1 MANTRIAIFASGNG
15 SNALNLI
22 RFFEGHNSI
31 QVAFVLS
38 NNSDAPVLSRAKEL
52 DVTVI
57 QLKNNEV
64 ANGTTLLELCK
75 NKNIDWI
82 ILAGYLRLIP
92 LSLLCAY
99 NNKIINLHP
108 SLLPKYGGKGMYG
121 RKVHMAVLQNGETQ
135 SGITVHF
142 VNEEYDEG
150 KIIAQLHC
158 EVASGETIEVLENKI
173 SQLEQLYFPF
183 IVQNTILTQTNE

>member
-52 DVTVI
+52 GVNVI

-75 NKNIDWI
+75 SENIDWI

-92 LSLLCAY
+92 QSFLSAY
-99 NNKIINLHP
+99 KNKIINLHP
-108 SLLPKYGGKGMYG
+108 SLLPKYGGYGMYG
-121 RKVHMAVLQNGETQ
+121 KKVHMAVLDNRETE

-150 KIIAQLHC
+150 RIIAQLRC
-158 EVASGETIEVLENKI
+158 EVAPGESIEVLENKI
-173 SQLEQLYFPF
+173 HQLEQLYFPF
-183 IVQNTILTQTNE
+183 IVQNTILTQSND

>member
-1 MANTRIAIFASGNG
+1 MANTRIAIFASGKG

-38 NNSDAPVLSRAKEL
+38 NNANATILSSAGNFGITTFQR
-52 DVTVI
+52 T
-57 QLKNNEV
+57 NNEV
-64 ANGTTLLELCK
+64 ADGAVLLDLCK
-75 NKNIDWI
+75 GENIDWI

-92 LSLLCAY
+92 QSFLAVY

-108 SLLPKYGGKGMYG
+108 SLLPKYGGEGMYG
-121 RKVHMAVLQNGETQ
+121 RKVHMAVLHNRDIE

-158 EVASGETIEVLENKI
+158 EVASDETIEVLENKI
-173 SQLEQLYFPF
+173 RQLEQLYFPF
-183 IVQNTILTQTNE
+183 IVQNTILTQSDE